1 MKTTI
6 FDMNAPLKEEVR
18 PAPDHHVS
26 IIAQG
31 GSRGTLDTSRWSGQI
46 VVESGNAVPISENVR
61 DLCFT
66 PYYLRANRG
75 GKGQMRVGLRVE

>member
-1 MKTTI
+1 
-6 FDMNAPLKEEVR
+6 MNAPLQEEVR
-18 PAPDHHVS
+18 STPDHHVG

-31 GSRGTLDTSRWSGQI
+31 GSRGALDTTRWKRQI
-46 VVESGNAVPISENVR
+46 VAESGNMAPISEDAR
-61 DLCFT
+61 DLCFI

>member
-1 MKTTI
+1 
-6 FDMNAPLKEEVR
+6 VG
-18 PAPDHHVS
+18 

-31 GSRGTLDTSRWSGQI
+31 GSRGTLDTTRWKRQI
-46 VVESGNAVPISENVR
+46 VAESGNVAPISEDVR
-61 DLCFT
+61 DLCFI

>member
-1 MKTTI
+1 
-6 FDMNAPLKEEVR
+6 MNAPLKEEVR
-18 PAPDHHVS
+18 SAPDHHVS

-46 VVESGNAVPISENVR
+46 VAESGKEAPTSENVR
-61 DLCFT
+61 DLFFI